1 MKHKALDASRIRR
14 SPHRLFPLAVLVFA
28 AAVGFANLSE
38 ISERPY
44 GEYAFDNSVSN
55 DFWCTWGWVA
65 PSPAEGASAAVASF
79 DFSGTSSASSSALV
93 PFRREPRKGV
103 LVIVY

>member
-14 SPHRLFPLAVLVFA
+14 GPHRLFAFAVLVFA

-38 ISERPY
+38 VSERPY

-65 PSPAEGASAAVASF
+65 PSPAEGASAAVAEF
-79 DFSGTSSASSSALV
+79 DFSGTASASSSAMAL
-93 PFRREPRKGV
+93 FRREPRKGV
-103 LVIVY
+103 MIVVQ